1 MNNNTASLKEKNG
14 NRISPLYY
22 NNSLV
27 QKIKLFVYNTSWYQL
42 KQSLTNKSGKNT
54 EKMPICKDQQ
64 IAYFLLI
71 YNVSYFEKMSI
82 PFLSNDNNLFPQQ

>member
-1 MNNNTASLKEKNG
+1 
-14 NRISPLYY
+14 
-22 NNSLV
+22 
-27 QKIKLFVYNTSWYQL
+27 
-42 KQSLTNKSGKNT
+42 
-54 EKMPICKDQQ
+54 MPICKDQQ